1 MKFVFN
7 TDYKLLQIGEIRG
20 KNNNNIYMSKFED
33 LKVSVQEIIDLI
45 AAKNDREANNKLLE
59 VNETLDEMLDHAEED
74 EDLREI
80 SRYQVLLN
88 QLHVKI
94 NGEEQVDGE

>member
-1 MKFVFN
+1 
-7 TDYKLLQIGEIRG
+7 
-20 KNNNNIYMSKFED
+20 MSKFED
-33 LKVSVQEIIDLI
+33 LKVRVQEIIDLI
-45 AAKNDREANNKLLE
+45 AAKQEREANNKLLE
-59 VNETLDEMLDHAEED
+59 VSETLDELLDFAEED

>member
-1 MKFVFN
+1 MKRE
-7 TDYKLLQIGEIRG
+7 TKIT
-20 KNNNNIYMSKFED
+20 IYIDMKFED

-45 AAKNDREANNKLLE
+45 AAKNEREANNKLLE

-88 QLHVKI
+88 QFHVKI

>member
-1 MKFVFN
+1 MN
-7 TDYKLLQIGEIRG
+7 T
-20 KNNNNIYMSKFED
+20 KFET
-33 LKVSVQEIIDLI
+33 LKADVQEIIDLI

-59 VNETLDEMLDHAEED
+59 VSETLDEMIDFAEED
-74 EDLREI
+74 EEVREI

-94 NGEEQVDGE
+94 NGEQEVDGDA

>member
-1 MKFVFN
+1 MN
-7 TDYKLLQIGEIRG
+7 T
-20 KNNNNIYMSKFED
+20 KFED
-33 LKVSVQEIIDLI
+33 LKASVQEIIDLI
-45 AAKNDREANNKLLE
+45 AAKNNREANNKLLE

-74 EDLREI
+74 EELREI

>member
-1 MKFVFN
+1 M
-7 TDYKLLQIGEIRG
+7 
-20 KNNNNIYMSKFED
+20 KFED
-33 LKVSVQEIIDLI
+33 LKISVQEIIDLI
-45 AAKNDREANNKLLE
+45 AVKNNREANNKLLE
-59 VNETLDEMLDHAEED
+59 VNETLDELLDHAEED

>member
-1 MKFVFN
+1 MNTKF
-7 TDYKLLQIGEIRG
+7 Y
-20 KNNNNIYMSKFED
+20 D

-45 AAKNDREANNKLLE
+45 AAKNEREANNKLLE

-94 NGEEQVDGE
+94 NGEEAVDGE

>member
-1 MKFVFN
+1 
-7 TDYKLLQIGEIRG
+7 
-20 KNNNNIYMSKFED
+20 MSKFED

-59 VNETLDEMLDHAEED
+59 VNETLAEMLDHAEED

>member
-1 MKFVFN
+1 M
-7 TDYKLLQIGEIRG
+7 
-20 KNNNNIYMSKFED
+20 KFED
-33 LKVSVQEIIDLI
+33 LKASVQEIIDLI
-45 AAKNDREANNKLLE
+45 AAKNNREANNKLLE

-94 NGEEQVDGE
+94 NGEEQVDGV

>member
-1 MKFVFN
+1 
-7 TDYKLLQIGEIRG
+7 
-20 KNNNNIYMSKFED
+20 MSKYED
-33 LKVSVQEIIDLI
+33 LKASVQEIIDLI
-45 AAKNDREANNKLLE
+45 AAKDNREANNKLLE
-59 VNETLDEMLDHAEED
+59 VSDTLDDMLDHAEED

>member
-1 MKFVFN
+1 
-7 TDYKLLQIGEIRG
+7 
-20 KNNNNIYMSKFED
+20 MSKFED

-45 AAKNDREANNKLLE
+45 AAKNNREANNKLLE

>member
-1 MKFVFN
+1 VKHE
-7 TDYKLLQIGEIRG
+7 T
-20 KNNNNIYMSKFED
+20 KNIDMKFED

>member
-1 MKFVFN
+1 MN
-7 TDYKLLQIGEIRG
+7 
-20 KNNNNIYMSKFED
+20 SKFDD
-33 LKVSVQEIIDLI
+33 LKVRVQEIIDLI
-45 AAKNDREANNKLLE
+45 AAKDNREANNKLLD
-59 VNETLDEMLDHAEED
+59 VNETLDEMLDFAEED

-80 SRYQVLLN
+80 SKYQVLLN